1 MIDRAVV
8 LCAGAGSRLRPLT
21 FSKPKHLLPVA
32 GKPILG
38 WALEAIREAGIE
50 RVSLVV
56 GHHAEAIRQYV
67 GSGDEWGLH
76 VRYVQQLQPLGIAH
90 AVSLARH
97 DVEDRPFLVYLGD
110 NLFERG
116 ICDFVRGLDNG
127 DWDAALLLRSV
138 EDPRRFGVAE
148 VQGNRVTRV
157 VEKPQDPPSDLAIV
171 GVYAFKPCVMD
182 AIYTLEPSARGELEI
197 TDAIQALVAS
207 GKKVLWSRIEG
218 LWEDTGEPTALLRA
232 NRNWLLRQ
240 KHRLTAASETLVN
253 CHVSGPVGVERGAR
267 VENSKLVGP
276 CLIGRNCTVYDA
288 EIGPDVTLGD
298 GCEVSRARLRNC
310 VVQRNSEVRDLS
322 GGLVDSVL
330 GENVLVQGFI
340 HDGGRPLSLLLSDMA
355 HVIAR

>member
-32 GKPILG
+32 GRPILG
-38 WALEAIREAGIE
+38 WALEAIREAGIGH
-50 RVSLVV
+50 VSLVV

-67 GSGDEWGLH
+67 GSGDEWGVD

-90 AVSLARH
+90 AVSLARD
-97 DVEDRPFLVYLGD
+97 DVGDRPFLLYLGD

-116 ICDFVRGLDNG
+116 ICDFVRGLDDG

-138 EDPRRFGVAE
+138 EDPRRFGVAQVE
-148 VQGNRVTRV
+148 GNRVTRV

-171 GVYAFKPCVMD
+171 GVYAFQSCVMD

-197 TDAIQALVAS
+197 TDAIQALVTG
-207 GKKVLWSRIEG
+207 GKRVLWGRIEG

-232 NRNWLLRQ
+232 NHNWLLR
-240 KHRLTAASETLVN
+240 RALSPAPETLVN
-253 CHVSGPVGVERGAR
+253 CQVSGPVGVERGAR

-276 CLIGRNCTVYDA
+276 CLIGRNCIIQDS
-288 EIGPDVTLGD
+288 EIGPDVSLGD
-298 GCEVSRARLRNC
+298 GCEVARARLRNC
-310 VVQRNSEVRDLS
+310 VVQRNSQVRDLR

-330 GENVLVQGFI
+330 GESVVVQGFI
-340 HDGGRPLSLLLSDMA
+340 HDGERPLSLLLSDMA